1 MLRKKPLRLFEADNG
16 NNPAGG
22 ASQADAPTTNLTSQV
37 DDTTSTPSQADESH
51 KTSTKS
57 AEDYERMIADLRKE
71 NASHRTRLKKVEEE
85 EKKRTEAQLT
95 KEQLLEKQLNEL
107 KAQHEELT
115 QAQTERAIKHEVA
128 LEAAK
133 LGVDTNILD
142 KVARFLDWE
151 EIDVDEQ
158 GHPTN
163 IRELVEQLVK
173 DIPGLRSKGAPS
185 SGGATN
191 PPRSQSTAPAQLSWD
206 VIGKMKPD
214 EYEARRSEIQSWIAA
229 NPHRYGSRLK

>member
-1 MLRKKPLRLFEADNG
+1 MPEENTTV
-16 NNPAGG
+16 PAT
-22 ASQADAPTTNLTSQV
+22 QADVDGTTPTLQASV
-37 DDTTSTPSQADESH
+37 PTTSTPSQADESH
-51 KTSTKS
+51 NTSTKS
-57 AEDYERMIADLRKE
+57 TEDYERMIADLRKE
-71 NASHRTRLKKVEEE
+71 NAGHRTKLKKFEEDAN
-85 EKKRTEAQLT
+85 KAAEAQLT

-115 QAQTERAIKHEVA
+115 QAQTERAIKQEVA

-133 LGVDTNILD
+133 LGVDPNVLD

-151 EIDVDEQ
+151 EIDTDEQ

-163 IRELVEQLVK
+163 IRALVEQLVK
-173 DIPGLRSKGAPS
+173 DIPGLKLKGAT

-191 PPRSQSTAPAQLSWD
+191 PPRSQSTAPQALSWE

-214 EYEARRSEIQSWIAA
+214 EYAARRSEIQSWIAA